1 MKNAFGILVLGFCLL
16 SATGTS
22 AEDLDVYGAGSIEV
36 KPNVL
41 IIFDNSGSMAE
52 RDVAPSPYDRT
63 KTYTGSYTPSKIYE
77 EDDGDYD
84 EFVTDLSHVT
94 CADVNADLSQN
105 GLALDARVRL
115 NRNNAVCSNRGQD
128 RRDLYQGN
136 YLNWLTAN
144 PLRTRLDVAKEAVVN
159 LLGAT
164 QDVDFGLMTFNF
176 EEGGKLDRELGTNP
190 TDLITAV
197 NGIRATTWTPLAET
211 LAEAGLYFAGKT
223 SWFNK
228 VNDRFIT
235 YTSPIQYRCQK
246 NYVILMTDG
255 EPTHDDSLKN
265 KKYIDSSQPLL
276 KDEGVADSLL
286 DDVADYLRNT
296 DLLPAMGQGDELF
309 ENQSVTTYTIGFKT
323 AQPLLESTA
332 RRGGGEYFTA
342 QNSAELE
349 NAFDSIIDS
358 IQERNASFVAPVVP
372 ASSSNRA
379 YAGDRLYLGF
389 FKPKQDGR
397 WRGNLKGYKLTANG
411 EILDLNDRPVTDA
424 DGQFLATAQSLWSA
438 AADGYEVDRGG
449 VGELLAANDSRAIY
463 TFFPGIVGHPTNL
476 ANNANQFA
484 ATNTNLTET
493 LLAVTDTTARGELIA
508 AVRAEDREWPMGDIV
523 HSEPA
528 VQNLPIDSDS
538 DGVIDGYKS
547 YIYVGANDG
556 MLHAFDGDT
565 GAEAW
570 AFIPPGQLGRLY
582 RLQNGDHDHFVDGL
596 IALHHAD
603 DGDKTLIFG
612 ERRGGSYYYALDVT
626 NPAQPAWKYHL
637 TEAHLEVLDWDGNG
651 EDELGIGGATL
662 GQSWSRPQPIRL
674 KVDDQAHDVVL
685 LTGGYDLNQDQ
696 DTPASTDTVGRAI
709 YAIAP
714 DTGVVTGLNVNGA
727 LWPTMTHC
735 ILDATPI
742 DRNSDGYI
750 DRVYAGDLGG
760 NILALRDADHDGDWE
775 KHLLFDLPATLTV
788 GAQTLNLGRK
798 FMYAPEVAAESF
810 GEMLYIGTGD
820 REHPTDTSRADAL
833 YAIPSTWREADPIN
847 HTYQTLTPAHLVDVT
862 DNRIQIG
869 SAEEKETVKSDL
881 DAKRGW
887 FLRLT
892 HAGEKIVSTPVLFNR
907 TLYFTTYTPGS
918 DTASFTDPCTTSRD
932 RGTARLYAVDYRNGA
947 ARFNYFTGDET
958 TESPDPKI
966 TTEDRSVVIGTAI
979 PSAPV
984 VAITSTGV
992 NILVGVEGG
1001 IQTENSEVDSTVRQY
1016 FWRQIR

>member
-1 MKNAFGILVLGFCLL
+1 MKSVYCLL
-16 SATGTS
+16 TLCLFLISTTTAN
-22 AEDLDVYGAGSIEV
+22 AEDLDVYGAGAIEV

-84 EFVTDLSHVT
+84 EFVADLSHVT
-94 CADVNADLSQN
+94 CADVNVALSQN
-105 GLALDARVRL
+105 GLALNVQVRL
-115 NRNNAVCSNRGQD
+115 NKKNAVCSNRGQD

-144 PLRTRLDVAKEAVVN
+144 PLRTRLDVAKEAVVA
-159 LLGAT
+159 LLGTT

-176 EEGGKLDRELGTNP
+176 EEGGKLDREIGTSP
-190 TDLITAV
+190 TDLISAV

-228 VNDRFIT
+228 SNNNFIT
-235 YTSPIQYRCQK
+235 YTSPIQERCQK

-255 EPTHDDSLKN
+255 EPTRDDSLKN

-286 DDVADYLRNT
+286 DDVADYLRNN

-323 AQPLLESTA
+323 SQALLESTA
-332 RRGGGEYFTA
+332 RRGGGEYYTA

-349 NAFDSIIDS
+349 NAFGSIIDS

-397 WRGNLKGYKLTANG
+397 WRGNLKGYKLSANG

-424 DGQFLATAQSLWSA
+424 NGQFLATAQSLWSA
-438 AADGYEVDRGG
+438 GADGYEVDRGG
-449 VGELLAANDSRAIY
+449 VGGLLAANDSRTIY
-463 TFFPGIVGHPTNL
+463 TFFPGIDAHPTGL
-476 ANNANQFA
+476 ANSANQFA
-484 ATNTNLTET
+484 ATNANLTET
-493 LLAVTDTTARGELIA
+493 LLGVTGTTARSELIA

-523 HSEPA
+523 HSEPV

-538 DGVIDGYKS
+538 DGVVDRYKS

-570 AFIPPGQLGRLY
+570 AFVPPGQLGRLY
-582 RLQNGDHDHFVDGL
+582 RLQNGDHDYFVDGL
-596 IALHHAD
+596 LALHHAD

-612 ERRGGSYYYALDVT
+612 ERRGGPYFYALDVT
-626 NPAQPAWKYHL
+626 NPLQPLWKYRI

-651 EDELGIGGATL
+651 DEELGGGATL

-674 KVDDQAHDVVL
+674 KVDGQAQDVVL

-727 LWPTMTHC
+727 LWSAMTHC

-742 DRNSDGYI
+742 DRNHDGYI
-750 DRVYAGDLGG
+750 ERVYAGDLGG

-788 GAQTLNLGRK
+788 GGQTLNLGRK

-820 REHPTDTSRADAL
+820 REHPADTSRVDAL
-833 YAIPSTWREADPIN
+833 YAIPSTWQEVDPIN
-847 HTYQTLTPAHLVDVT
+847 HTYQTLTTAHLVDVT

-869 SAEEKETVKSDL
+869 SADEQSTVKSDL

-887 FLRLT
+887 FFRLPN
-892 HAGEKIVSTPVLFNR
+892 AGEKIVSTPVLFNR
-907 TLYFTTYTPGS
+907 TLYFTTYTPGV
-918 DTASFTDPCTTSRD
+918 DTASFSDPCTTSRD
-932 RGTARLYAVDYRNGA
+932 RGTARLYAVNYRNGA
-947 ARFNYFTGDET
+947 ARFNYYTADETGD
-958 TESPDPKI
+958 SPEHKM
-966 TTEDRSVVIGTAI
+966 TTEDRSVAIGTAI

-1001 IQTENSEVDSTVRQY
+1001 IQTESSEVDSTVRQY
-1016 FWRQIR
+1016 FWRQVR

>member
-1 MKNAFGILVLGFCLL
+1 MKSVYCILALCFCLI
-16 SATGTS
+16 SATTTG

-63 KTYTGSYTPSKIYE
+63 KTYTGIYTPSRIYE
-77 EDDGDYD
+77 EDDGRYKV
-84 EFVTDLSHVT
+84 FVAELSNVT
-94 CADVNADLSQN
+94 CADVNAALSQN
-105 GLALDARVRL
+105 GLALNVQVRV
-115 NRNNAVCSNRGQD
+115 NNNNAVCSNRGQD

-144 PLRTRLDVAKEAVVN
+144 PLRTRLEVAKEAVVA

-176 EEGGKLDRELGTNP
+176 EEGGKIDREIGTNP
-190 TDLITAV
+190 TDLINAV

-235 YTSPIQYRCQK
+235 YTSPIQERCQK

-255 EPTHDDSLKN
+255 EPTRDDSLKN
-265 KKYIDSSQPLL
+265 KKYIDDSQPLL
-276 KDEGVADSLL
+276 KDEGVAGSLL
-286 DDVADYLRNT
+286 DDVADYLRNN

-323 AQPLLESTA
+323 SQPLLESTA

-379 YAGDRLYLGF
+379 YAGDRIYLGF

-397 WRGNLKGYKLTANG
+397 WRGNLKGYKLTVNG
-411 EILDLNDRPVTDA
+411 DILDLNDRPVTDA
-424 DGQFLATAQSLWSA
+424 NGQILASAQSLWST

-449 VGELLAANDSRAIY
+449 VGGILAGNDSRTIY
-463 TFFPGIVGHPTNL
+463 TFFPGIAGHPTALSNT
-476 ANNANQFA
+476 ANQFA
-484 ATNTNLTET
+484 TSNTNLTET
-493 LLAVTDTTARGELIA
+493 LLGVTGSSARSELIT

-523 HSEPA
+523 HSEPV
-528 VQNLPIDSDS
+528 VQHLPLDSDS
-538 DGVIDGYKS
+538 DGIVDGFKS

-565 GAEAW
+565 GSEAW
-570 AFIPPGQLGRLY
+570 AFVPPGQLGRLY
-582 RLQNGDHDHFVDGL
+582 RLQNGDHDYFVDGL
-596 IALHHAD
+596 IALHHAGN
-603 DGDKTLIFG
+603 GDKTLIFG
-612 ERRGGSYYYALDVT
+612 ERRGGPYYYALDVT
-626 NPAQPAWKYHL
+626 NPLQPAWKYRI
-637 TEAHLEVLDWDGNG
+637 TEAHLEILDWDGNG
-651 EDELGIGGATL
+651 EEEFGATL

-674 KVDDQAHDVVL
+674 KVGGQARDVVL
-685 LTGGYDLNQDQ
+685 LTGGYDVNQDKE
-696 DTPASTDTVGRAI
+696 TPASTDTVGRAI

-727 LWPTMTHC
+727 LWSAMTHC

-742 DRNSDGYI
+742 DRNYDGYI

-788 GAQTLNLGRK
+788 GGQTLNLGRK

-820 REHPTDTSRADAL
+820 REHPADTSRVDAL
-833 YAIPSTWREADPIN
+833 YAIPSTWQEVDPIN

-869 SAEEKETVKSDL
+869 SADEQNAVKNDL

-887 FLRLT
+887 FLRLPN
-892 HAGEKIVSTPVLFNR
+892 AGEKIVSTPVLFNR
-907 TLYFTTYTPGS
+907 TLYFTTYTPGV
-918 DTASFTDPCTTSRD
+918 DTASFADPCTTSRD
-932 RGTARLYAVDYRNGA
+932 RGTARLYAVNYRNGA
-947 ARFNYFTGDET
+947 ARFNYFTNDET
-958 TESPDPKI
+958 GDTPEPKM

>member
-958 TESPDPKI
+958 TESPDPKM
-966 TTEDRSVVIGTAI
+966 TTEDRSVAIGTAI